1 MTHPVIKAA
10 RAAGAELTSESAQ
23 KFFRDVAIAHTLM
36 TVYYL
41 FEFCCDTYE
50 AGQKTRAWVS
60 QRRAKGEPPAEVWT
74 CAGLLSA
81 APEIEQQAIATLAPV
96 VIKTNEQKLQGFITK
111 NIQGIY
117 DQTIQNNSTNLPV
130 CVESINPSVDPEHL
144 ELVHGEDAASRAI
157 GEVLTVKETK
167 SRTRKAGTASSEMGK
182 TIDKPSLKGRVPRA
196 KRGVST

>member
-1 MTHPVIKAA
+1 MTHPVVRAA

-36 TVYYL
+36 TAYYL

-50 AGQKTRAWVS
+50 AGQKTRAWVE
-60 QRRAKGEPPAEVWT
+60 QRRAKGEPPAEAWT

-81 APEIEQQAIATLAPV
+81 APEIEQQAIATLAAV
-96 VIKTNEQKLQGFITK
+96 VVKTNQQKLEDQITK
-111 NIQGIY
+111 TIQGIY
-117 DQTIQNNSTNLPV
+117 NDQTIQDNSTNLPV

-157 GEVLTVKETK
+157 GEVLTVK
-167 SRTRKAGTASSEMGK
+167 ATASRSK
-182 TIDKPSLKGRVPRA
+182 TRSASGDSSKGVDKPSVKGRVPR
-196 KRGVST
+196 KKPSVLG